1 VAARILVVDDDAN
14 VQRVLTFALRQ
25 EGYEVVHARDGAEAL
40 KLWSADRPSLILLDA
55 TVPKMDG
62 YQVATKIR
70 SEEGGAGHVP
80 IIMLGAETDI
90 EHKIRGLRAGADDYL
105 VKPFHSAELL
115 ARIRSLLARFAPRE
129 LQGAK
134 ASTGR
139 VLAFYGAKGG
149 VGATSVAIN
158 TAIALHKGAGR
169 SVVLVDAN
177 LQFGDHRVFLDLG
190 KDRKGVVDA
199 VTEERLD
206 PDTLR
211 QVIVRHD
218 SGIAL
223 LLAPPAPETAE
234 LVTPEAMGAV
244 LRQLEPMFDYIV
256 VDCDRRMDEMTLQI
270 FDVADTIFL
279 VLTADLLSLKNT
291 SLVLEMARN
300 LDYHRDRIQLVLNR
314 ASSTTGINVRQ
325 AETVLKQR
333 IHYEI
338 ANDHKV
344 ASTALNHGAP
354 FAMEK
359 GSESLLTKSLFDF
372 ARAIDRG
379 GTVASPQQ
387 AEAVAAGAGVKAA
400 VKPG

>member
-14 VQRVLTFALRQ
+14 VQRVLTYALRQ
-25 EGYEVVHARDGAEAL
+25 EGYDVVHAKDGAEAL
-40 KLWSADRPSLILLDA
+40 KLWSAEPPSLILLDA

-62 YQVATKIR
+62 YQVAGKIR
-70 SEEGGAGHVP
+70 ADEGRAGHVP

-90 EHKIRGLRAGADDYL
+90 EHKFKGLRAGADVYL
-105 VKPFHSAELL
+105 VKPFHSAELI

-129 LQGAK
+129 LQAGR

-149 VGATSVAIN
+149 VGTTSLAIN
-158 TAIALHKGAGR
+158 TAIALHKTAAR
-169 SVVLVDAN
+169 TVVLVDAN

-190 KDRKGVVDA
+190 KDRKGIVDA
-199 VTEERLD
+199 ISEEHMD
-206 PDTLR
+206 ADTLR
-211 QVIVRHD
+211 QTIVRHD
-218 SGIAL
+218 AGIAL

-234 LVTPEAMGAV
+234 LVTPESMGQM

-256 VDCDRRMDEMTLQI
+256 VDCDRRLDETTLQI

-279 VLTADLLSLKNT
+279 VMTADLLSLKNT
-291 SLVLEMARN
+291 SLVLEMGRN
-300 LDYHRDRIQLVLNR
+300 LDYHRDKIQLVLNR
-314 ASSTTGINVRQ
+314 STAVTGINVRH
-325 AETVLKQR
+325 AESVLKQR

-338 ANDHKV
+338 ADDAKIANAAID
-344 ASTALNHGAP
+344 HGAP

-359 GSESLLTKSLFDF
+359 GESPLIKALFDF
-372 ARAIDRG
+372 ARSIDRG
-379 GTVASPQQ
+379 APVSTPRP
-387 AEAVAAGAGVKAA
+387 EPVAAGASTQAA